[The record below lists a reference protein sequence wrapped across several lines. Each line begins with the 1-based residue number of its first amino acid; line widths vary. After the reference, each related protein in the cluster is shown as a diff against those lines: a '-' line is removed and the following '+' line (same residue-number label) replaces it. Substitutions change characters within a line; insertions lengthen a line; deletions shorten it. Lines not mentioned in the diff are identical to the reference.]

1 MVNCEIKDCILNV
14 YLTID
19 EYISLFQMHS
29 HPLMK
34 TVFHVEKT
42 VIDNTNNN
50 VEKPAIKI
58 VEKPVIKNTTNNNNA
73 HKVNTNKILSRIK
86 NLEKLISKLHN

>member
-58 VEKPVIKNTTNNNNA
+58 VENPVIKNTTDNNNNA
-73 HKVNTNKILSRIK
+73 HKVNTNKNYTNLSY
-86 NLEKLISKLHN
+86 LEQL